1 MSILPDSS
9 VQILNDTTFS
19 STILPV
25 NDFYGY
31 VNQEWIDKT
40 TIPDDY
46 TSWGIT
52 EALHKKTSINLKN
65 ILDNLKNTPEDNL
78 LKGYYD
84 SYMNIK
90 YRDQVEYEPIIP
102 YLDAIEYSTNIYSL
116 VTFFLINGFPNV
128 FGLYAEADLKDSNI
142 NRPYLVQSGLGLPK
156 KACYFDKDF
165 EEIRKQYIKHISKM
179 FKLINYENK
188 SKEVFEIEKKL
199 AEKFLS
205 PEAERDVDI
214 TYNKVNRKQ
223 FFNKNMNNIFDEL
236 KITNT
241 VILDDPKYFKFIE
254 KMFETEDL
262 KPFFVW
268 KLLQISS
275 SYLSQKFVDESFDFY
290 GKKLRGV
297 KKQKELWMRGISYVN
312 SNVGELLSK
321 KYVKQYFPE
330 SSKTKMLVLVK
341 NLRMSLKEHI
351 KNLPWMDE
359 KTKKKALIKLK
370 AFRFKIGYPNKF
382 KNYKSLKVFKHPFD
396 NNIESHKYHFQVD
409 FIDILE
415 KTVDKENWV
424 MLPHTINAYFHPTLN
439 EIVFPAAI
447 LQPPFFDP
455 NADDALNYGSI
466 GTVIGHEMTH
476 GYDDQGR
483 KFDNKGNVN
492 DWWTENDSKIYD
504 KMAKKIIKQYD
515 QYELYGKHLNGNMTQ
530 GENIA
535 DLGGLKVAF
544 TAFKNQGICYKKIDD
559 LTADERFFI
568 SYAISWRQ
576 KVRKKE
582 MIRRIV
588 TDVHSPGKFRVNGVL
603 FNSPEFQ
610 KTYNVCVGDKMYHK
624 PVVEIW

>member
-46 TSWGIT
+46 TSWGVT

-65 ILDNLKNTPEDNL
+65 ILDNLKNTPEDKL

-90 YRDQVEYEPIIP
+90 YRDQVDYEPIIP

-128 FGLYAEADLKDSNI
+128 FGLYAEPDLKDSNI

-156 KACYFDKDF
+156 KAYYFDKDF
-165 EEIRKQYIKHISKM
+165 EEIRKQYIKHIKKM
-179 FKLINYENK
+179 FKLINYQDM

-199 AEKFLS
+199 AEIFLS
-205 PEAERDVDI
+205 PEEERDVDI

-254 KMFETEDL
+254 KMFENEDL

-321 KYVKQYFPE
+321 KYVEQYFPE
-330 SSKTKMLVLVK
+330 SSKTKMLELVK

-351 KNLPWMDE
+351 KNLPWMEE

-370 AFRFKIGYPNKF
+370 AFRFKIGYPSKF

-409 FIDILE
+409 FINLLE
-415 KTVDKENWV
+415 KTVDKEKWE

-455 NADDALNYGSI
+455 KADDALNYGSI

-492 DWWTENDSKIYD
+492 DWWTEKDSKKYE

-515 QYELYGKHLNGNMTQ
+515 HYELYGKHLNGNMTQ

-624 PVVEIW
+624 PVMEIW

>member
-46 TSWGIT
+46 TSWGVT

-65 ILDNLKNTPEDNL
+65 ILDNLKNTPEDKL

-90 YRDQVEYEPIIP
+90 YRDQVDYEPIIP

-128 FGLYAEADLKDSNI
+128 FGLYAEPDLKDSNI

-156 KACYFDKDF
+156 KAYYFDKDF
-165 EEIRKQYIKHISKM
+165 EEIRKQYIKHIKKM
-179 FKLINYENK
+179 FKLINYQDM

-199 AEKFLS
+199 AEIFLS
-205 PEAERDVDI
+205 PEEERDVDI

-254 KMFETEDL
+254 KMFENEDL

-312 SNVGELLSK
+312 SNIGELLSK
-321 KYVKQYFPE
+321 KYVEQYFPE
-330 SSKTKMLVLVK
+330 SSKTKMLELVK

-351 KNLPWMDE
+351 KNLPWMEE

-370 AFRFKIGYPNKF
+370 AFRFKIGYPSKF

-409 FIDILE
+409 FINLLE
-415 KTVDKENWV
+415 KTVDKEKWE

-455 NADDALNYGSI
+455 KADDALNYGSI

-492 DWWTENDSKIYD
+492 DWWTEKDSKKYE

-515 QYELYGKHLNGNMTQ
+515 HYELYGKHLNGNMTQ

-624 PVVEIW
+624 PVMEIW